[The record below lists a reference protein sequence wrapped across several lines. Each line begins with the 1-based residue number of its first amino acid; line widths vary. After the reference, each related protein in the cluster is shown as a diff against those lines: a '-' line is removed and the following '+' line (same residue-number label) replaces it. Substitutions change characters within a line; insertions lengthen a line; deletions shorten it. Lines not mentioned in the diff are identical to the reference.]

1 MSPIVRSLRGKKEEL
16 TFSDKKDRPL
26 DCWREVETFKAEV
39 AKLEQVSPSV
49 L

>member
-1 MSPIVRSLRGKKEEL
+1 MSPLARSVRGKKEEL
-16 TFSDKKDRPL
+16 TSSDKKDRPL

-39 AKLEQVSPSV
+39 AKLEQVSPSF